1 MLRLIR
7 FRLRRKTSV
16 RWIFLRRCSLAV
28 SANKLLKR
36 RFSLTRA
43 LYLSFLWWC
52 LAFDRLIAIEQENQT
67 TIASDINIVE
77 TNA

>member
-28 SANKLLKR
+28 FANKLLKR
-36 RFSLTRA
+36 RLSLTRA
-43 LYLSFLWWC
+43 LYLSFLCRC
-52 LAFDRLIAIEQENQT
+52 LAFARLIAIEQENQT